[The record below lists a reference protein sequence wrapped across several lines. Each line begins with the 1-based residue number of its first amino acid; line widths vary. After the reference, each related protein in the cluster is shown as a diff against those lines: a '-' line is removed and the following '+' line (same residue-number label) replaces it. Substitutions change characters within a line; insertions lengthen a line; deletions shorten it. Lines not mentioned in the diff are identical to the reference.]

1 MRGCGRKGPLEQK
14 DREG

>member
-14 DREG
+14 DKEG